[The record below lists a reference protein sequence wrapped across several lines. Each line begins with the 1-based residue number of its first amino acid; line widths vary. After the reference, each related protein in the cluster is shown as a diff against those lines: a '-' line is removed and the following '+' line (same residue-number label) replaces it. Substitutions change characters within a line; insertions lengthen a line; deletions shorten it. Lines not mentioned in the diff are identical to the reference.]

1 MWWVRTKRFIE
12 IDADI
17 YVIIDGGG
25 TYSGKDARILTDLMI
40 SKRVDM
46 VIGDRLSTGAYSR
59 QNKRLGHLLG
69 NSIMTKIISALS
81 GRNYHDVF
89 SGLRVMSR
97 PFVQALEVRSP
108 GFQLETELNV
118 LAAYLKVS
126 VWEVPIDY
134 DARPLNSSSKLST
147 VKDGTKILS
156 FALRYCLL
164 FAPLLLFSIIAFI
177 TGMVGV
183 ALSCRII
190 HGFIQTGWPYSTTA
204 VAPFLVSNDVIAI
217 FGIALELLVNNSRR
231 REIANFLETKAL
243 EQNIRW

>member
-1 MWWVRTKRFIE
+1 MSRVCIIIPVFNENETAANTVLDLKKHLPEADIVVVDNNSTDSTSDEVEKTLDPAKDLLVFEPLQGKGYAVKNGLSR

-17 YVIIDGGG
+17 YVIIDGDG

-156 FALRYCLL
+156 FALNY
-164 FAPLLLFSIIAFI
+164 
-177 TGMVGV
+177 
-183 ALSCRII
+183 
-190 HGFIQTGWPYSTTA
+190 Q
-204 VAPFLVSNDVIAI
+204 
-217 FGIALELLVNNSRR
+217 
-231 REIANFLETKAL
+231 
-243 EQNIRW
+243 